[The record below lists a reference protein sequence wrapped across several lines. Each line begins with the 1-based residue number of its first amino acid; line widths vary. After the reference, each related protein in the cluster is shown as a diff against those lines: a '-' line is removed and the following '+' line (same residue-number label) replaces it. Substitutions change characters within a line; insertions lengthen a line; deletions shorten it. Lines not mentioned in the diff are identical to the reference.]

1 MERRIVKHNVEGFID
16 IFKNYNYYNY
26 LFFLNNR
33 CRVFP
38 GYYESVHHINLW
50 FFDKWHTDKST
61 SAPFEYSKKGSN
73 KIFLCF
79 VCIMLQELI
88 FICIQLYVKW
98 IRLFKRKGVRLNIE
112 DVIDIFNIDNYNY
125 NFLNYICKHKTAIYW

>member
-1 MERRIVKHNVEGFID
+1 MERQIVKRYVEGFID

-26 LFFLNNR
+26 LFFLNKR

-38 GYYESVHHINLW
+38 GYYESVHHIYLW
-50 FFDKWHTDKST
+50 FFDKWYTDKST
-61 SAPFEYSKKGSN
+61 RARLKHSKKGS
-73 KIFLCF
+73 KIFFLCF
-79 VCIMLQELI
+79 VCIILQELI
-88 FICIQLYVKW
+88 FVYIQLYVKR
-98 IRLFKRKGVRLNIE
+98 IRLFKRKSVRPNIE